1 MVQKINLLQQS
12 NKLISDKVNSL
23 WTEIEN
29 KSFDDINKI
38 FTCNKLLGYENF
50 NGLFYIYTNER
61 NFQIVVVTSQ

>member
-23 WTEIEN
+23 WTKIEN

-38 FTCNKLLGYENF
+38 FTCNKLLEYENF
-50 NGLFYIYTNER
+50 TKIFDIYTNKG